1 MKIMNRVFAAAFVA
15 LLIFASH
22 SSAELEAV
30 EPAAAACET
39 SETHSDCP

>member
-22 SSAELEAV
+22 SRAEPEGMAASAPICESS
-30 EPAAAACET
+30 EPEVAY
-39 SETHSDCP
+39 P